1 MLLGT
6 PVGWREMKTLKIFI
20 VIYILAMLLASCGGA
35 ADQSASL
42 DGTSWILTAYNKNR
56 PETGREPTIS
66 FEDGQVSGN
75 TGCNHYGGDYEVDG
89 DKLSFGAMFMTEMWC
104 EDVAD
109 QESVYLELLGQ
120 ADSFEVVDGVLT
132 IFCGPQQTLTFV
144 PAE

>member
-1 MLLGT
+1 
-6 PVGWREMKTLKIFI
+6 MKTVKITV
-20 VIYILAMLLASCGGA
+20 VIYIVAMLLTACGGSGA

-42 DGTSWILTAYNKNR
+42 DGTSWVLTAFNKNR
-56 PETGREPTIS
+56 PLDGREPTIS
-66 FEDGQVSGN
+66 FEDGQASGT
-75 TGCNHYGGDYEVDG
+75 TGCNSYGGGYQLKG
-89 DKLSFGAMFMTEMWC
+89 DQLSFDAMFMTEMFC

-120 ADSFEVVDGVLT
+120 AERFEVVDGVLT